1 MPYYERNLPH
11 WLPEGKNL
19 FVTWRLYGSLPAVI
33 VATLRKTDDLKDGKR
48 FRFID
53 RELDGAAFGP
63 GLVARSENGEDR
75 CCRHGRRCS
84 RRTVSAPC
92 FRGDAKPR
100 ASTVGTK
107 GGLEAHYARK
117 GRTARACNLALKR
130 TGERFWQEESCDHWI
145 RNSSWFEKIRTYIER
160 KPVSAGSANTPKE
173 WQWSGAFR

>member
-1 MPYYERNLPH
+1 MPYCERNLPH

-63 GLVARSENGEDR
+63 VWLRDPRMAKIVVAAIDAVAHAGLCLIHAFVVMPNHVYPEPKVDLKRI
-75 CCRHGRRCS
+75 
-84 RRTVSAPC
+84 T
-92 FRGDAKPR
+92 RGI
-100 ASTVGTK
+100 
-107 GGLEAHYARK
+107 K
-117 GRTARACNLALKR
+117 GRSARACNLALKR

-145 RNSSWFEKIRTYIER
+145 RNGTLFEKIRTYIER
-160 KPVSAGSANTPKE
+160 NPVSAGLANTPKE
-173 WQWSGAFR
+173 WQCSSAFR